1 MQLSDIASALSARVS
16 GDGSL
21 DIGRIVHPAD
31 ARGKGDLAVALSK
44 EAQAH
49 LAGTHAGAVLIP
61 ESLSPPAAG
70 PAVLLYGGNERVAI
84 AILTA
89 LFDPGPAHEAGIHP
103 SAAIAPDARIGEGA
117 AIGACAVVGPGST
130 IGSGTTLLPHVTVGA
145 GVTVGRDC
153 VLHPGVRLEDRVRL
167 GDRVIVHCNTVI
179 GSDGFSFIPVSNP
192 DGSSNGIAAPKRTH
206 SLGTVAIGDDV
217 EIGAGTTIDRA
228 TLRETRIGNGTK
240 VDNQVQI
247 GHNVVIGENCVICGM
262 TGIAGS
268 CVLGDRVVI
277 ASGVGLA
284 PHLTVGDGATIT
296 ASAGVASRVPA
307 GAVFTGTPATYHD
320 KFITRLADIGRLRQL
335 YPRVAELAKRI
346 EALENEAKG
355 R

>member
-1 MQLSDIASALSARVS
+1 MQLSDIASALSAKLS
-16 GDGSL
+16 GDGGLAIS
-21 DIGRIVHPAD
+21 RIVHPAD
-31 ARGKGDLAVALSK
+31 AAAKDDLAVALSR

-49 LAGTHAGAVLIP
+49 LAGTRAGAVLIP
-61 ESLSPPAAG
+61 DAVSPPENAA
-70 PAVLLYGGNERVAI
+70 AILFGGNERVAM

-89 LFDPGPAHEAGIHP
+89 LFDPGPAHETGVHP
-103 SAAIAPDARIGEGA
+103 AAVVAPDAVIGQGA
-117 AIGACAVVGPGST
+117 SIGPLAVVGPGST
-130 IGSGTTLLPHVTVGA
+130 IGAGTVVLAQASVGV
-145 GVTVGRDC
+145 GVVVGRDC
-153 VLHPGVRLEDRVRL
+153 MIHPGVRLCDRVRL
-167 GDRVIVHCNTVI
+167 GDRVVVHCNTVI

-192 DGSSNGIAAPKRTH
+192 DGSSNGIAQPKRTH
-206 SLGTVAIGDDV
+206 SLGTVVIGDDV

-228 TLRETRIGNGTK
+228 TLRETRIGRGTK

-268 CVLGDRVVI
+268 VVIGEGVVI

-296 ASAGVASRVPA
+296 ASARVAGHVPA
-307 GAVFTGTPATYHD
+307 GAVFSGSPAIMHD
-320 KFITRLADIGRLRQL
+320 KAVTRLADIGRLRQL
-335 YPRVAELAKRI
+335 YPRVDDLKKRI
-346 EALENEAKG
+346 EALENVVKG

>member
-1 MQLSDIASALSARVS
+1 MQLSDIASALSAKVS
-16 GDGSL
+16 GDGGL
-21 DIGRIVHPAD
+21 DISRIVHPAD
-31 ARGKGDLAVALSK
+31 AAGSGDLAVALTE

-49 LAGTHAGAVLIP
+49 LSGTAAGAVLIP
-61 ESLSPPAAG
+61 AAASPPDGTAAI
-70 PAVLLYGGNERVAI
+70 LYGGNDRMAV

-89 LFDPGPAHEAGIHP
+89 LFDPGPAHGAGIHP
-103 SAAIAPDARIGEGA
+103 AAVVAPDAVIGEGA
-117 AIGACAVVGPGST
+117 NIGPCAVVGAGST
-130 IGSGTTLLPHVTVGA
+130 IGAGTTLLPHATVGA
-145 GVTVGRDC
+145 GVAIGRDC
-153 VLHPGVRLEDRVRL
+153 VIHPGVRLEDRVRL
-167 GDRVIVHCNTVI
+167 GDRVIIHCNTVI

-192 DGSSNGIAAPKRTH
+192 DGSSNGVAAPKRTH
-206 SLGTVAIGDDV
+206 SLGTVVIGDDV

-240 VDNQVQI
+240 IDNQVQI
-247 GHNVVIGENCVICGM
+247 AHNVVIGANCVICGM

-284 PHLTVGDGATIT
+284 PHLSIGDDATIT
-296 ASAGVASRVPA
+296 ASAGVASHVPA

-320 KFITRLADIGRLRQL
+320 KFISRLMDIGRLRQL
-335 YPRVAELAKRI
+335 YPRVDDLKKRI
-346 EALENEAKG
+346 EALEKEAKG

>member
-16 GDGSL
+16 GDGRL

-31 ARGKGDLAVALSK
+31 ARGKADLAVALSK

-49 LAGTHAGAVLIP
+49 LAGTKAGAVLVP
-61 ESLSPPAAG
+61 ESLSLPAAG

-130 IGSGTTLLPHVTVGA
+130 IGAGTTLLPHVTVGA

-153 VLHPGVRLEDRVRL
+153 VLHSGVRLEDRVRL

-206 SLGTVAIGDDV
+206 SLGTVAIADDV
-217 EIGAGTTIDRA
+217 EIGANTTVDRA
-228 TLRETRIGNGTK
+228 TLRETRIGRGTK

-247 GHNVVIGENCVICGM
+247 AHNVVIGENCLICGKS
-262 TGIAGS
+262 GIAGS
-268 CVLGDRVVI
+268 TVIGDRVVI

-284 PHLTVGDGATIT
+284 PHLTIGDGATIT
-296 ASAGVASRVPA
+296 AGAGLASHVPA
-307 GAVFTGTPATYHD
+307 GAVFSGVPAAPHS
-320 KFITRLADIGRLRQL
+320 KFISRLADIGRLRQL
-335 YPRVAELAKRI
+335 YPRVDELKKRI
-346 EALENEAKG
+346 ETLEKESKG
-355 R
+355 G